1 TGGRKTAIKVV
12 QDNNFETA
20 SDDLYLFHH
29 KKEYIISTYSNGCGR
44 AKSENNFVKKYPVK
58 ALEEGE
64 EDLEEKE
71 YMGGL
76 IKIKISAEDDF
87 TSSFLKLPG
96 CEPIDIC
103 VFLKK
108 RFSHSEVEKKG
119 SLKFFLQ
126 KFGLDSKTDMPYDK
140 MWKIYSEMKKST
152 SSSTMKKV
160 ASIAYVS
167 LFDTHYCTNGMN
179 VQNLLSAC
187 IMIERPVTGLDFA
200 SLYPSIIMAYNLS
213 PEKSYL
219 IEKSLIISV
228 KIGTSF
234 IRLSLNSISV
244 TFKFDTLKLKARL
257 VPLGKKRQHL
267 KKIIS
272 SAKESGKRIPESLNL
287 EYSFICFDY
296 NSWNSKQKALKI
308 SL

>member
-1 TGGRKTAIKVV
+1 
-12 QDNNFETA
+12 
-20 SDDLYLFHH
+20 
-29 KKEYIISTYSNGCGR
+29 

-152 SSSTMKKV
+152 SSSTMKII
-160 ASIAYVS
+160 STRVS
-167 LFDTHYCTNGMN
+167 ED
-179 VQNLLSAC
+179 
-187 IMIERPVTGLDFA
+187 IEKEK
-200 SLYPSIIMAYNLS
+200 YPGAIIMAYNLS

-296 NSWNSKQKALKI
+296 N
-308 SL
+308 